1 MICKDCGVDKPF
13 TEFYTNK
20 AMKSGYRNDCKGCV
34 KARSK
39 AHKESIAH
47 LRPAQSRDYYERN
60 KEAILAKNAAYHS
73 ENPDILQKARKNW
86 KQRNPDKVNAATA
99 KRRASKLNATPNWLT
114 EEHHKDIEQFYWL
127 AKDLCAVTG
136 ERYEVDHI
144 VPLQGE
150 NVSGLHVPWN
160 LQVLPRDINASKGNT
175 TCPH

>member
-1 MICKDCGVDKPF
+1 MVCKECDLEKPV
-13 TEFYTNK
+13 TDFYANK
-20 AMKSGYRNDCKGCV
+20 QMKSGYGSSCKECV
-34 KARSK
+34 KAKNRAYK
-39 AHKESIAH
+39 ASISH

-60 KEAILAKNAAYHS
+60 KEVILAKNTAYHE
-73 ENPDILQKARKNW
+73 ENPHIAAKSKKNW
-86 KQRNPDKVNAATA
+86 KQRNPDKVNAHTA

-114 EEHHKDIEQFYWL
+114 EEHHKEIEQLYWL

-160 LQVLPRDINASKGNT
+160 LQVLPRDINASKGNKV
-175 TCPH
+175 CPH